1 MTGCSDA
8 ANQRGRDWQRLRDDL
23 TAWLQCRFRRVD
35 AANIAGDAVLFAML
49 RFGAEPI
56 ASRGMAWSWL
66 CRTAVNRV
74 YHDHRRAKRCVVSF
88 VSAMDSIESVRV
100 TGRTRA
106 MGLVEEMLVA
116 TRGIEHQVLV
126 MLWAGSPTNREMAA
140 FMGVDRRTIERARAK
155 LRHRFRELLGIRREG
170 AGLEHL

>member
-8 ANQRGRDWQRLRDDL
+8 ANQSGRDWQRLRDDL

-35 AANIAGDAVLFAML
+35 AASIAGDAVLLAML

-56 ASRGMAWSWL
+56 ASRGKAWSWL

-74 YHDHRRAKRCVVSF
+74 YQDHRRAKLCVVSF
-88 VSAMDSIESVRV
+88 VSETDVFESVRG

-106 MGLVEEMLVA
+106 MRIVEEMFLA

-126 MLWAGSPTNREMAA
+126 LLWAGSPTNREMAE
-140 FMGVDRRTIERARAK
+140 FLGVDRRTIERARTK
-155 LRHRFRELLGIRREG
+155 LRQRFRQLLRIRRED